1 MIVVSDL
8 LALSPEAP
16 AAAAPG
22 SAPGVSVRRR
32 ELMLLRAM
40 FGQDEANYGTV
51 RYPVGA
57 DGLIWVDMGPA

>member
-22 SAPGVSVRRR
+22 SAPGVSVRR
-32 ELMLLRAM
+32 ELILLRAV
-40 FGQDEANYGTV
+40 FGQDEANHGTV
-51 RYPVGA
+51 SYPV
-57 DGLIWVDMGPA
+57 DVTD